1 MAGWGTLFRNI
12 AVFALLTVAVYFVCM
27 WMVRLEDRRTARKGP
42 RL

>member
-1 MAGWGTLFRNI
+1 MAGWDILFRNI
-12 AVFALLTVAVYFVCM
+12 AVFGLLVVVVYFVCL